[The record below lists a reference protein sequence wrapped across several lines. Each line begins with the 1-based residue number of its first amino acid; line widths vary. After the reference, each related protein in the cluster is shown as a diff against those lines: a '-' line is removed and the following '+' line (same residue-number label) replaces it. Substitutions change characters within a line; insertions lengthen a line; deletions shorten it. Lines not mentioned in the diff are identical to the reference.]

1 MRPFYCAATGACGFW
16 GDECAVYVVKS
27 VASWKYILKYIFE
40 FTRKNITDC
49 SNEIDKKHLSGKNRI
64 DAFYY
69 KTKL

>member
-1 MRPFYCAATGACGFW
+1 LEIYSKI
-16 GDECAVYVVKS
+16 Y
-27 VASWKYILKYIFE
+27 FE

-69 KTKL
+69 KKKL